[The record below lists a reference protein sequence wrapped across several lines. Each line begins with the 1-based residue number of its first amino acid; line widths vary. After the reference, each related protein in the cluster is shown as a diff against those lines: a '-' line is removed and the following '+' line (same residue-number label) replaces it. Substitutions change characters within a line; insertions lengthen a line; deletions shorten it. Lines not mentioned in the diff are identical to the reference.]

1 LTHPEADEAYRLDLE
16 RAQTIQQT
24 CKHAA
29 VDAASRVCIYC
40 GLPRD
45 PEMELTEAELER
57 ETPSETAASSPPVK
71 KKRFRRV
78 R

>member
-1 LTHPEADEAYRLDLE
+1 
-16 RAQTIQQT
+16 
-24 CKHAA
+24 
-29 VDAASRVCIYC
+29 
-40 GLPRD
+40 
-45 PEMELTEAELER
+45 MELTEAELER